1 VNVQSECKSHE
12 PATSRVATGRR
23 DASSD
28 GRIAVT
34 LAKLPAHMGK
44 RGVIKM
50 RIQVASIRPPVFLTN
65 ALRLIDPPRILLD
78 ALDGQARP
86 V

>member
-1 VNVQSECKSHE
+1 MQSECKSHE
-12 PATSRVATGRR
+12 PATSRVGTGRR
-23 DASSD
+23 DVSSD

-34 LAKLPAHMGK
+34 LAKLPAHMGR
-44 RGVIKM
+44 RGVITM

-65 ALRLIDPPRILLD
+65 ALRFIDPPQIVLD
-78 ALDGQARP
+78 ALDRQARP

>member
-12 PATSRVATGRR
+12 PATTRVATGRR

-34 LAKLPAHMGK
+34 LAKLPARMGK
-44 RGVIKM
+44 REVITM
-50 RIQVASIRPPVFLTN
+50 RIQVASIRRPVFLTN
-65 ALRLIDPPRILLD
+65 ALRLIDPTRIVLD
-78 ALDGQARP
+78 TLDRQARA